1 VNSRNIAVISDD
13 PSHLIATIGCENL
26 VIVHTKDATLVCPRS
41 EVERVKELHDRV
53 PEAWR

>member
-1 VNSRNIAVISDD
+1 
-13 PSHLIATIGCENL
+13 
-26 VIVHTKDATLVCPRS
+26 VHTKDATLVCPRS